1 MRGLTALFLLT
12 CTPAIGQD
20 WATRDLCHTPPLPV
34 TAEDFAPHSL
44 DDLEARA
51 KTFANPRGRFWK
63 VTHANGQ
70 VSHLWGTLHASLPSV
85 LNLPDVAKSEIETAR
100 ALAVEIDYTYP
111 SRDALLGR
119 YDLPGRFIEAGDPF
133 LPPDPTDLSF
143 LGQDPV
149 DWVFERFDAE
159 GFEDAFMI
167 YSYAGL
173 AEFLL
178 SDPCED
184 FNSGIIP
191 TQDSLIQTFAHI
203 ADADVISL
211 ETPDDLITDLATEPE
226 TAKAIIALQTAY
238 LKPPENPRNFNASVQ
253 LYLEGRLG
261 LMMAWDMA
269 HMQATYGDQGL
280 RYLEVADDYLLSIRN
295 RRFVD
300 RITSE
305 LETGGVFVAVGAFH
319 LPGETG
325 LIALLR
331 NDGFEVARIPL
342 PGEAP

>member
-1 MRGLTALFLLT
+1 
-12 CTPAIGQD
+12 
-20 WATRDLCHTPPLPV
+20 
-34 TAEDFAPHSL
+34 
-44 DDLEARA
+44 
-51 KTFANPRGRFWK
+51 
-63 VTHANGQ
+63 
-70 VSHLWGTLHASLPSV
+70 
-85 LNLPDVAKSEIETAR
+85 
-100 ALAVEIDYTYP
+100 
-111 SRDALLGR
+111 
-119 YDLPGRFIEAGDPF
+119 
-133 LPPDPTDLSF
+133 
-143 LGQDPV
+143 
-149 DWVFERFDAE
+149 
-159 GFEDAFMI
+159 MI
-167 YSYAGL
+167 YSYASL

-191 TQDSLIQTFAHI
+191 IQDSLIQTYAHI

-211 ETPDDLITDLATEPE
+211 EIPNDLVTDLAEDPE
-226 TAKAIIALQTAY
+226 TAKAIIAIQAAY
-238 LKPPENPRNFNASVQ
+238 LKPPDNPRNYNASVQ

-261 LMMAWDMA
+261 LMMSWDMA

-280 RYLEVADDYLLSIRN
+280 RYLETADDYLLTKRN
-295 RRFVD
+295 QRFVD

-305 LETGGVFVAVGAFH
+305 LETGGVFIAVGAFH